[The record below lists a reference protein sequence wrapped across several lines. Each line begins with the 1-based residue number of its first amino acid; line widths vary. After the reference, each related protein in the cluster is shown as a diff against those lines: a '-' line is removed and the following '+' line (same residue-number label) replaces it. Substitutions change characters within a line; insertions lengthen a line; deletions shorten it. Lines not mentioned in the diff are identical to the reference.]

1 MKDINL
7 EFFKNLVESHGV
19 SGFEQEI
26 QKIYRKFVSPYS
38 DKIETDIHG
47 NVYAIKNGK
56 SDFKLMICGHAD
68 EVGLMVNYITD
79 KGFVYFKAV
88 GGIDPTILPGQRVEI
103 FHRNQKI
110 RGIIGRKA
118 VHLISPTERNNAP
131 KIADLWIDIGAKSK
145 EDAEKKIAIGDYVTF
160 SPGMEILND
169 DIIVSKSTD
178 NKVGVYIAAMVL
190 KELKDENID
199 INLFSVSAV
208 QEEVGLRGSTTS
220 AYNIKPDAAI
230 IIDVTHA
237 TDYPGIT
244 KSKAGDIS
252 LGKGPAIAIGASIN
266 PRIYDILI
274 ETCEKNKID
283 FQIEPTPSRSGTDTD
298 AIQISR
304 GGVATGLLSIPNRY
318 MHTPGEVISLKD
330 VDDTV
335 KLLVNFVKNLKA
347 DVNLIP

>member
-1 MKDINL
+1 MEKQNL
-7 EFFKNLVESHGV
+7 NFFKSLVESHGV

-26 QKIYRKFVSPYS
+26 QKIYREFVKPFA

-47 NVYAIKNGK
+47 NVYAVKNGK

-79 KGFVYFKAV
+79 KGFVYFKPV
-88 GGIDPTILPGQRVEI
+88 GGIDPAILPGQRVEI
-103 FHRNQKI
+103 FHKNNKV

-118 VHLISPTERNNAP
+118 VHLISSSDRNNAP
-131 KIADLWIDIGAKSK
+131 KIEDLWIDIGAKSK
-145 EDAEKKIAIGDYVTF
+145 EDAEKKISIGDYVTF
-160 SPGMEILND
+160 SPGLEILND
-169 DIIVSKSTD
+169 DIVVSKSTD

-190 KELKDENID
+190 KELKDDDID
-199 INLFSVSAV
+199 INVFSVSAV

-220 AYNIKPDAAI
+220 AYNIKPNAAI

-237 TDYPGIT
+237 TDYPGIS
-244 KSKAGDIS
+244 KSKSGEIT
-252 LGKGPAIAIGASIN
+252 LGKGPAIAVGAAIN
-266 PRIYDILI
+266 PKIYEILV
-274 ETCEKNKID
+274 ETCEKNNID

-335 KLLVNFVKNLKA
+335 ELLVNFIKNFKA
-347 DVNLIP
+347 DINLIP

>member
-1 MKDINL
+1 MKKTNL
-7 EFFKNLVESHGV
+7 NFFKSLVESHGV
-19 SGFEQEI
+19 SGFEQEV
-26 QKIYRKFVSPYS
+26 QNIYREFVQPYS
-38 DKIETDIHG
+38 DKVETDIHG

-68 EVGLMVNYITD
+68 EVGLMINYISD
-79 KGFVYFKAV
+79 NGFVYFKPV
-88 GGIDPTILPGQRVEI
+88 GGIDPTILPGQRVDI
-103 FHRNQKI
+103 FHKKNKI

-118 VHLISPTERNNAP
+118 VHLISPSERNNAP
-131 KIADLWIDIGAKSK
+131 KISDLWIDIGAKSK
-145 EDAEKKIAIGDYVTF
+145 EDAEKKISIGDYVTF
-160 SPGMEILND
+160 SSGMEILND

-178 NKVGVYIAAMVL
+178 NKVGVYIAGMLL
-190 KELKDENID
+190 KELKDEEID

-244 KSKAGDIS
+244 KSKSGEIS

-266 PRIYDILI
+266 PKIYEMLVK
-274 ETCEKNKID
+274 TCEENKID

-335 KLLVNFVKNLKA
+335 KLLLNFVKNLKA
-347 DVNLIP
+347 DINLIP